1 MDRGGFRFNTPYKK
15 IPPSRDP
22 RLANRSSRPFD
33 PKQPPRDV
41 SRGPENPANRWS
53 LSTSSVPTDSQ
64 DHVSGAKF
72 VQSIGDLTSHIIS
85 SAAAASEQ
93 EKLKKKI
100 ESTEGSLKKARA
112 HENFPSTIAS
122 CEQRRKDED
131 TNMARLEEKLREHN
145 LLRQELE
152 KGVAAFINAN
162 ASQQKDSELED
173 KLLRLQ
179 ADVEKACRGAD
190 NAKGEA
196 FGARNEVER
205 LKAEKESSKQLAEKI
220 ISLQA
225 RIDML
230 EKSTSNNS
238 DSWAAHSKDIKAYQ
252 ERIEQLSETVAK
264 HTDSAAANE
273 EVFKEIQK
281 HFGYLDTKC
290 SKLTSDLEAVS
301 GIRADHQHLAEQL
314 AELKAAS
321 KQHESTAEKIH
332 NLGEQLNVLQK
343 SSASTEAVKN
353 VINTINASQA
363 KLEDISKRLFS
374 LEEISKSSHSN
385 DARTNQT
392 PSELQGLKLL
402 DTKVETLNGL
412 ESRLKKLEE
421 NTANIPSKT
430 NPLQLDEQN
439 SKALRSEVDNLR
451 RQLAEMQSLQ
461 TMKDDMQFSA
471 VEEVQEALK
480 RNNESLEKLR
490 SEQNDISIRLAN
502 LQESPSGEI
511 QRQVAAFA
519 ESLENTKRIIESKQ
533 KTVEIGLHSLETRY
547 NNLSTE
553 PIVRH
558 MVVAMQ
564 EIYPS
569 PTALMEQL
577 TSLRTQ
583 VDKCRDIPLLSARL
597 DSIMHG
603 QNTLADQVQK
613 DRTSYSTELHR
624 LRDEFTGFG
633 QKFGALCQRYNNDI
647 PRSGQEIQEMRGRV
661 IALIERFNDLATRV
675 DRDIKN
681 REDSR
686 QALMQEMSQERD
698 RLNNEIKS
706 LSAEV
711 AEVKTAAADIS
722 KALDEKIGS
731 AVDSEKT
738 VNTDS
743 LLERIR
749 ALEESTTGQL
759 QSLVKTFEEMK
770 ESTQKE
776 ISQAISRLES
786 LEKLKDSLV
795 RLPLEKSID
804 VRAAARSRS
813 PSALSSASV
822 ASPTIKVEPPPHS
835 GSQSAFASGESTTSE
850 AAGGESDKNPQQFL
864 TAHASA
870 EKPDKKRRRSTFAG
884 EDEQQQQQQHVGSG
898 NPSGTNS
905 PAVSTSEELLRQ
917 FGAAGGSTSSKKRKK
932 KKNRFSSGE
941 VIQID

>member
-1 MDRGGFRFNTPYKK
+1 MMDGGGFRFNTPYKN
-15 IPPSRDP
+15 ISPSRDP
-22 RLANRSSRPFD
+22 RLANRPSRPFD
-33 PKQPPRDV
+33 PRRPPRDV

-53 LSTSSVPTDSQ
+53 SSTSSVPADSQ
-64 DHVSGAKF
+64 DQISGAKF

-85 SAAAASEQ
+85 AAAATSEQ

-100 ESTEGSLKKARA
+100 ESTEGSLKKVRA

-131 TNMARLEEKLREHN
+131 TNMARLEEKLLEHN

-152 KGVAAFINAN
+152 KGVAAIINAN
-162 ASQQKDSELED
+162 ASQQKDWELED
-173 KLLRLQ
+173 KLRRLQ
-179 ADVEKACRGAD
+179 ADVEKARREAD

-196 FGARNEVER
+196 FSARSEVER
-205 LKAEKESSKQLAEKI
+205 LKAENGFSKQLTEKI

-238 DSWAAHSKDIKAYQ
+238 DSLTAHSKDFKEYH
-252 ERIEQLSETVAK
+252 ERVEQLRETVAK
-264 HTDSAAANE
+264 HTDSAVAKE
-273 EVFKEIQK
+273 EVFKEIQQR
-281 HFGYLDTKC
+281 FGHLDTKC

-301 GIRADHQHLAEQL
+301 VIHADHQHLAEQL

-321 KQHESTAEKIH
+321 KQHESAAEQIRK
-332 NLGEQLNVLQK
+332 LGEQLNVLQK
-343 SSASTEAVKN
+343 SSASAEAVN
-353 VINTINASQA
+353 NAINSINASQA
-363 KLEDISKRLFS
+363 KLEDVSKRLFS
-374 LEEISKSSHSN
+374 LEDISKSSHSN

-392 PSELQGLKLL
+392 SSELQELKLL
-402 DTKVETLNGL
+402 ATKAEAFNGL

-421 NTANIPSKT
+421 DTANVPSNQAT
-430 NPLQLDEQN
+430 QLQLGEKF
-439 SKALRSEVDNLR
+439 SKALRSEVDNLK

-461 TMKDDMQFSA
+461 TVKDDMQFSA

-480 RNNESLEKLR
+480 KNNESLEKLR
-490 SEQNDISIRLAN
+490 SEQNDISSRLAN
-502 LQESPSGEI
+502 MQESSSGEI

-533 KTVEIGLHSLETRY
+533 KTVEVGLHSLETRY

-577 TSLRTQ
+577 TSLRTE

-597 DSIMHG
+597 DSVMHS
-603 QNTLADQVQK
+603 QNTLADQVHK

-624 LRDEFTGFG
+624 LRDEFTGLG
-633 QKFGALCQRYNNDI
+633 QKFGALWQRYNNDI

-686 QALMQEMSQERD
+686 QALMQEMTQERD
-698 RLNNEIKS
+698 CLNDEIKS

-711 AEVKTAAADIS
+711 AEVKTAAADSS
-722 KALDEKIGS
+722 KAMVQQSIQLRRLSIQKRRLARTRCSNVS
-731 AVDSEKT
+731 A
-738 VNTDS
+738 
-743 LLERIR
+743 RW
-749 ALEESTTGQL
+749 
-759 QSLVKTFEEMK
+759 
-770 ESTQKE
+770 
-776 ISQAISRLES
+776 
-786 LEKLKDSLV
+786 
-795 RLPLEKSID
+795 
-804 VRAAARSRS
+804 
-813 PSALSSASV
+813 
-822 ASPTIKVEPPPHS
+822 
-835 GSQSAFASGESTTSE
+835 
-850 AAGGESDKNPQQFL
+850 KNPRQ
-864 TAHASA
+864 ASC
-870 EKPDKKRRRSTFAG
+870 
-884 EDEQQQQQQHVGSG
+884 
-898 NPSGTNS
+898 NP
-905 PAVSTSEELLRQ
+905 
-917 FGAAGGSTSSKKRKK
+917 
-932 KKNRFSSGE
+932 
-941 VIQID
+941 